1 MNIFREAFD
10 FFFPLMPS
18 AEREDSKVIIKAE
31 TINGDVN
38 TLQKKA
44 QAAKRYYDEEKER
57 LKTIEGKA
65 SMFITSSGFLGTVLI
80 GTSNILIG
88 QKDADM
94 WFKVLMVICLF
105 FFVCYMVCTVIISVK
120 ALERSKYNRPDPT
133 TLIEINKGVDY
144 DKQYI
149 ADLLN
154 STIHNQDTAN
164 RKMDNVVVAQ
174 RYFKRLMISVL
185 AFVIVLLVYVLEKN
199 GLSLLS
205 WFGAFKE
212 EVLTWN
218 LNLWFVFIS
227 SILILSSF
235 TLGIV
240 ALVTTE
246 KLKKNQ

>member
-1 MNIFREAFD
+1 MNIFRKAFD
-10 FFFPLMPS
+10 FVFPLMPS
-18 AEREDSKVIIKAE
+18 EEREDSQVIIKAE
-31 TINGDVN
+31 KISGDDN

-80 GTSNILIG
+80 GTSSILMG
-88 QKDADM
+88 QNDADM

-133 TLIEINKGVDY
+133 TLIEISKGGDH

-199 GLSLLS
+199 GISLLV
-205 WFGAFKE
+205 WFYSVKA
-212 EVLTWN
+212 EVATWSF
-218 LNLWFVFIS
+218 NLWFIVVS
-227 SILILSSF
+227 SILILSS
-235 TLGIV
+235 LAIGIV
-240 ALVTTE
+240 ALVKTI